1 MAKKKAL
8 TPFLYLASIVFLLLP
23 SWIPLLFT
31 KILESWFTH
40 FWNIRQPETFL
51 NDIQKKT
58 LIEKFIELEELLLLD
73 EMINDCPK
81 MDLQK
86 FRIGIH
92 KETIQ
97 FMKMYNDDHIH
108 KILDFST
115 SIISLVILGA
125 CSILC
130 KEELVI
136 LNSRV
141 KEFLYNLSDTL
152 KAFCILFLIDF
163 FLGVHSNPVWEWMIG
178 NVYKSFGLVPNT
190 KDPFF
195 AILTASLPAIL
206 DVSCKYW
213 FFRYFNTLSPSLVVI
228 FRSIKD

>member
-1 MAKKKAL
+1 MKKNGKKAL

-23 SWIPLLFT
+23 FWIPLLFT
-31 KILESWFTH
+31 KILESWFTD
-40 FWNIRQPETFL
+40 FWNIRQPEAFL
-51 NDIQKKT
+51 NDIQKKI

-81 MDLQK
+81 MD

-92 KETIQ
+92 KETIE

-108 KILDFST
+108 KILHFST

-152 KAFCILFLIDF
+152 KAFCILFFIDF
-163 FLGVHSNPVWEWMIG
+163 FLGVHSNQVWNWMLR
-178 NVYKSFGLVPNT
+178 NVYKSFGLVPTT
-190 KDPFF
+190 KDLFF
-195 AILTASLPAIL
+195 ASLTAILPAIL
-206 DVSCKYW
+206 DVLCKYW

-228 FRSIKD
+228 FRSMTD